1 MVNVLAQAVVEADRM
16 KKFGKGLDEFV
27 GKQTLTQIGHF
38 LNSYRSPICPWR
50 DLSPHAE
57 PRVR

>member
-1 MVNVLAQAVVEADRM
+1 MLAQAVVETDRM
-16 KKFGKGLDEFV
+16 KKFRKGLDEFV
-27 GKQTLTQIGHF
+27 GKQTLKQKDHF
-38 LNSYRSPICPWR
+38 LNSCKSPICPWR